1 VRLHELLEAYLNK
14 VEAAVAALP
23 AYAETYIEEV
33 LTAERANL
41 AFRLRF
47 SNGFLLEVSAAMV
60 VDAEGLKTLGYRY
73 HCQDASNTM
82 LIRYDDTPHF
92 RNLST
97 FPHHKHIKDVVIAHD
112 EPDLLAVLQEV
123 SELEPN

>member
-14 VEAAVAALP
+14 VEEAVGALP
-23 AYAETYIEEV
+23 AYAESYTEEI

-60 VDAEGLKTLGYRY
+60 VDAESLKTLGYRY

-92 RNLST
+92 RNLPT
-97 FPHHKHIKDVVIAHD
+97 FPHHKHIKDAVIAHN
-112 EPDLLAVLQEV
+112 EPDLLLVLQEV

>member
-1 VRLHELLEAYLNK
+1 MHELLEAYLNK
-14 VEAAVAALP
+14 VEEAVGALP
-23 AYAETYIEEV
+23 AYAESYTEEI

-60 VDAEGLKTLGYRY
+60 VDAESLKTLGYRY

-92 RNLST
+92 RNLPT
-97 FPHHKHIKDVVIAHD
+97 FPHHKHIKDAVIAHN
-112 EPDLLAVLQEV
+112 EPDLLLVLQEV